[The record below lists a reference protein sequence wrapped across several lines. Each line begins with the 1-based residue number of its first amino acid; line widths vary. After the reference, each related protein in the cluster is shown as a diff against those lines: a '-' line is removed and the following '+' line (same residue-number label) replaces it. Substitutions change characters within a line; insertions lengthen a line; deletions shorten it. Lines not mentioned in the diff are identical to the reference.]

1 MLTRRSALMVQLES
15 TYDTLPS
22 FNAATDGLWVDAP
35 AFTADMQ
42 MLDRK
47 LVKPSISAM
56 PHLVGRKQ
64 AKLKF
69 TAELNLND
77 LANTGNS
84 SNAPIISRLLQGCG
98 MAQTAEAATWVS
110 PVLPQT
116 SDANAACA
124 WSSSVSGNYVSSPI
138 VYLVTC
144 TSAGGSG
151 TAQVSITPHN
161 TALDSSE
168 TGVTVTNTTPI
179 SVGTHGATIT
189 PTVAEPLVVGQQWLV
204 GLFPPGLLYKPVST
218 NFQSVAFQFFV
229 DGSLHKMT
237 GCYGTF
243 TLKAD
248 AGMIVTAD
256 FDFTGRYQTYVDQ
269 SMPSIT
275 YPNGNVPVFKSA
287 GVAVGTFS
295 PTINS
300 MTLDIGNAVT
310 NRMSANAT
318 DGYYGVLIT
327 DRAAKMGLDPEATN
341 AATQDF
347 WDTLAG
353 ATDFPVFANIGSTV
367 GSRVFLFAP
376 KGQYSGLTYK
386 DRNGVRAHD
395 ASVTLAQVTGDDE
408 IWAFLY

>member
-1 MLTRRSALMVQLES
+1 
-15 TYDTLPS
+15 
-22 FNAATDGLWVDAP
+22 
-35 AFTADMQ
+35 
-42 MLDRK
+42 
-47 LVKPSISAM
+47 
-56 PHLVGRKQ
+56 
-64 AKLKF
+64 
-69 TAELNLND
+69 
-77 LANTGNS
+77 
-84 SNAPIISRLLQGCG
+84 
-98 MAQTAEAATWVS
+98 
-110 PVLPQT
+110 
-116 SDANAACA
+116 
-124 WSSSVSGNYVSSPI
+124 
-138 VYLVTC
+138 
-144 TSAGGSG
+144 
-151 TAQVSITPHN
+151 
-161 TALDSSE
+161 
-168 TGVTVTNTTPI
+168 
-179 SVGTHGATIT
+179 
-189 PTVAEPLVVGQQWLV
+189 
-204 GLFPPGLLYKPVST
+204 
-218 NFQSVAFQFFV
+218 
-229 DGSLHKMT
+229 
-237 GCYGTF
+237 
-243 TLKAD
+243 
-248 AGMIVTAD
+248 
-256 FDFTGRYQTYVDQ
+256 
-269 SMPSIT
+269 MPSIT